1 MNEAHARPYRR
12 RWLGRYYLCEPIAS
26 GGMATV
32 HAALTVGSAG
42 FHRLVAIKLMHPHL
56 TEQDGFLA
64 MFEDE
69 ARVSARLH
77 HPFLAP
83 VLDHG
88 VHEGE
93 AFLAMDYLDGLT
105 LHALFRR
112 LRQSPRFPAL
122 ERWRWALRLIADAC
136 EGLHAAHEACGDNGE
151 ALDIVHRDI
160 SPSNLFV
167 CRDGTVRVLDF
178 GVVKSL
184 GRQQL
189 TETGAFK
196 GKLAY
201 MAPEYLRTGKL
212 DRRAD
217 IFALGLVLQEF
228 LSLRRAY
235 GTSDEGLLLQRVL
248 NGEILPLREQIK
260 GLPVELERLVQKA
273 LHPVP
278 EERFQT
284 ARDLSLAI
292 ETVLFELGEPFSIGQ
307 SARTFLLFFPEEDS
321 RVRALLQV
329 LPEARS
335 SCADSSGVVRVAS
348 SSRQPLPLL
357 QEPSSALLKEAS
369 VPGMVRSGERLAP
382 SSRGLGWLLVALFLG
397 GGLGGGALVA
407 SRGAVIPAASVPSPL
422 VSAEPT
428 TRTSGARSTQNSSPL
443 VSAEPTPV
451 HPEEPT
457 SSRSVQVTPITSPA
471 PVVPVRSG
479 PVAQASGPG
488 RLASSQV
495 EQSAPLSVEG
505 VRVRVTVSTP
515 GGSAQVY
522 WRGVLQGSTPCTLAM
537 EPGRHM
543 LELEPPG
550 APRRPVT
557 VVVNPG
563 EPVYM
568 SVPFERL
575 APADSPP
582 DR

>member
-1 MNEAHARPYRR
+1 MNDAPARPYRR
-12 RWLGRYYLCEPIAS
+12 RWLDRYYLCEPIAS

-56 TEQDGFLA
+56 IEQDGFLA

-105 LHALFRR
+105 FHTLLRR

-136 EGLHAAHEACGDNGE
+136 EGLHAAHEACGDDGE

-217 IFALGLVLQEF
+217 IFALGLVLQE
-228 LSLRRAY
+228 LLCLRRAY

-248 NGEILPLREQIK
+248 NGEILPLREQVK

-273 LHPVP
+273 LHPAP
-278 EERFQT
+278 EGRFQT
-284 ARDLSLAI
+284 ARALSLAI

-307 SARTFLLFFPEEDS
+307 SAGTFSLFFPEEDS

-335 SCADSSGVVRVAS
+335 SRADSSGVMRVAS

-357 QEPSSALLKEAS
+357 QEPSSALLEVAS
-369 VPGMVRSGERLAP
+369 VPGTLRSGGRPAP

-428 TRTSGARSTQNSSPL
+428 
-443 VSAEPTPV
+443 PV
-451 HPEEPT
+451 QPEEPT
-457 SSRSVQVTPITSPA
+457 SSRSVQVVPVTPPA

-479 PVAQASGPG
+479 PAAQASGPG

-495 EQSAPLSVEG
+495 GQSAPPSVEG

-537 EPGRHM
+537 EPGRHT

-575 APADSPP
+575 APADSP
-582 DR
+582 